1 MGLLFARIISI
12 MPVYSYLCNSC
23 GNNFEIFC
31 SFSQYEKN
39 PPPKCSSCSS
49 KSTVRRYAEDVQTIS
64 SSIKKSDSELKTIGD
79 IANRNRDRM
88 SDDEKRAIY
97 EKHNAYKEVESQNEL
112 PTGMTRMRKTN
123 KVQWTDKPLRKK
135 RKINEKKSNS

>member
-23 GNNFEIFC
+23 GNNFEVFC

-39 PPPKCSSCSS
+39 PLPKCSSCSS
-49 KSTVRRYAEDVQTIS
+49 KSTMRRYAEDVQTIS
-64 SSIKKSDSELKTIGD
+64 SSVRKSDSELKTVGD
-79 IANRNRDRM
+79 IANRNRDRL

-97 EKHNAYKEVESQNEL
+97 EKHNAYKEQESEKEL
-112 PTGMTRMRKTN
+112 PTGMSRMRKTN
-123 KVQWTDKPLRKK
+123 KVQWTDKPLKTK
-135 RKINEKKSNS
+135 RKINEKKSGS

>member
-1 MGLLFARIISI
+1 

-39 PPPKCSSCSS
+39 PLPKCSSCSS
-49 KSTVRRYAEDVQTIS
+49 KSTIRRYAEDVQTIS
-64 SSIKKSDSELKTIGD
+64 SSIRKSDSELKTVGD

-97 EKHNAYKEVESQNEL
+97 EKHNAYKEQESQNEL

-123 KVQWTDKPLRKK
+123 KTQWTDKPLRKK
-135 RKINEKKSNS
+135 RKINEKKSGS

>member
-1 MGLLFARIISI
+1 

-23 GNNFEIFC
+23 GNNFEIFY

-39 PPPKCSSCSS
+39 PLPKCSSCSS
-49 KSTVRRYAEDVQTIS
+49 KSTERRYAEDVQTINS
-64 SSIKKSDSELKTIGD
+64 SVRKSDSELKTIGD

-97 EKHNAYKEVESQNEL
+97 EKHNAYKEQESEKEL

-123 KVQWTDKPLRKK
+123 KVQWTDKPLRTK
-135 RKINEKKSNS
+135 RKINEKKSGS

>member
-1 MGLLFARIISI
+1 